1 MTRNSRRL
9 LACLILIAIAVVA
22 CNKVGDF
29 LRSQKDGDIKYCNIK
44 KINFQAGI
52 PRHYTFTYNAQGYP
66 VSAIVSETGTA
77 VTDHFFH
84 YDKKQ
89 RLVQHDG
96 LYDNGFYEF
105 HTKFRHDAKG
115 HIIQDT
121 SWWWGQ
127 VVNGEPAPVEYF
139 SVTDYKYDK
148 WDRII
153 ETKLTWFDNSNS
165 PPLIINYDYDAD
177 GNLIKP
183 NTQYDN
189 KINYN
194 RTNKIWMFINRDY
207 SVNNPFQAASY
218 NQNKLPLNIGQDPE
232 GPKRAEFFR
241 LGMEQAVFEYMCK

>member
-9 LACLILIAIAVVA
+9 FICLTLIVLTLVA

-44 KINFQAGI
+44 KISFNTGI
-52 PRHYTFTYNAQGYP
+52 PRNYTFTYNAQGYP
-66 VSAIVSETGTA
+66 VSAIVNVTGTA
-77 VTDHFFH
+77 VPNHFFT

-89 RLVQHDG
+89 RLVQHAG
-96 LYDNGFYEF
+96 HYDNGLYEF
-105 HTKFRHDAKG
+105 HTKFLHDAKG
-115 HIIQDT
+115 RIIRDT
-121 SWWWGQ
+121 AWWWGEII
-127 VVNGEPAPVEYF
+127 NGEYGPAMGF
-139 SVTDYKYDK
+139 NVTDYKYDK
-148 WDRII
+148 WDRMI
-153 ETKLTWFDNSNS
+153 ESKLTWFDNSGS
-165 PPLIINYDYDAD
+165 PSLITTYEYDAD

-232 GPKRAEFFR
+232 GPNRASFFR
-241 LGMEQAVFEYMCK
+241 LGMDQAVFEYMCK